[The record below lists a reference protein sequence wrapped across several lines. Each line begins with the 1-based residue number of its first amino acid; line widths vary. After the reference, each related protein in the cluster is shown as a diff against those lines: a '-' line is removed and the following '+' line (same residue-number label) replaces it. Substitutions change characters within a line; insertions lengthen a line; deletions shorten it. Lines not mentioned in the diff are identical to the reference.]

1 MSKAEVKEISPTI
14 REIKVTIEPEKVKE
28 VYNKVS
34 RVFAKTA
41 SIPGFR
47 KGLAPLDLVRIHYKD
62 EIKERVFSEL
72 VRDEV
77 VKAIEETGLRVLS
90 EEPQIFVENYKTSK
104 LNGTEEVSIKAI
116 FEVMP
121 EISKLEYECLEVV
134 RRTRPV
140 TEEMVEEHIEERRKA
155 SAVFIPIEGRKSE
168 IGDTVIA
175 DVKGWFLDES
185 NDENALD
192 LNNPDIEV
200 EDAEILLGD
209 KTVKSEFSDNLVG
222 VEEDDEREFV
232 VRYSEDY
239 FQKELAGKAI
249 KYRLKIK
256 SVGKV
261 EIPELDDAWAQ
272 GLDEGYKSLADF
284 REKVRKNLETLSKLE
299 SDEKLQDAVV
309 EELLKKNPIEVPLT
323 LVHHQANFLL
333 RNLLSEFKERGFD
346 VKNASEKT
354 LRELHLSLMPKA
366 EKQVRAALILDK
378 IAEIEKIEVND
389 EDLQKELELI
399 ARINKLNEEEKEKLL
414 QNERFKKSLEDNI
427 KVRKTIQRIIEKAKV
442 IEGEWIEDST
452 EVAEKVE
459 TADSGDST
467 TAEDSEAKDFGV
479 EKSNAEKSE
488 TETSEKPEA
497 GKLEELR
504 AEEKAVE
511 SGVEG
516 ESDREEKRSD

>member
-1 MSKAEVKEISPTI
+1 MMSKTEVREISPTV
-14 REIKVTIEPEKVKE
+14 REIKVTIEPEKVRE
-28 VYNKVS
+28 VYNKIS
-34 RVFAKTA
+34 RAFAKTA

-77 VKAIEETGLRVLS
+77 VKAIEETGLHILS
-90 EEPQIFVENYKTSK
+90 EEPQIFVENYKKSN
-104 LNGTEEVSIKAI
+104 LNGTEEVSIKAV

-121 EISKLEYECLEVV
+121 EISKPEYECLEVV

-140 TEEMVEEHIEERRKA
+140 MEKMIEEYIEERRRA
-155 SAVFIPIEGRKSE
+155 SAVFVPIEGRKSE
-168 IGDTVIA
+168 MGDTVIA
-175 DVKGWFLDES
+175 DVRGWFLDES
-185 NDENALD
+185 RDESALD

-209 KTVKSEFSDNLVG
+209 KAVKSEFSDSLVG

-232 VRYSEDY
+232 VRYGEDY
-239 FQKELAGKAI
+239 FQKELAGKTI

-272 GLDEGYKSLADF
+272 SLDEGYESLADF
-284 REKVRKNLETLSKLE
+284 REKIRKNLGILSKLE
-299 SDEKLQDAVV
+299 SDERLQDAVV

-333 RNLLSEFKERGFD
+333 RNILSEFKERGFE
-346 VKNASEKT
+346 VRNADERT
-354 LRELHLSLMPKA
+354 LRELHLSLIPKA
-366 EKQVRAALILDK
+366 ERQVRAALILDK

-399 ARINKLNEEEKEKLL
+399 ARINKLNEEEKKRLL
-414 QNERFKKSLEDNI
+414 ENERLKKSLEDNI
-427 KVRKTIQRIIEKAKV
+427 RVRKTIQRIIEKAKV

-452 EVAEKVE
+452 AGTEKVE
-459 TADSGDST
+459 TAGSKDST
-467 TAEDSEAKDFGV
+467 TAEDSDVKDFGI
-479 EKSNAEKSE
+479 EKSNAEKLQA
-488 TETSEKPEA
+488 ETSGKPEA
-497 GKLEELR
+497 
-504 AEEKAVE
+504 
-511 SGVEG
+511 
-516 ESDREEKRSD
+516 